1 MRPELGISPSHTAII
16 PDSYPAATIEEVMAG
31 YQRIASDRE
40 RTGPLSIFPRH
51 KMIKVENLGFIA
63 DLKYL

>member
-1 MRPELGISPSHTAII
+1 MRPELRIPSSHTAII
-16 PDSYPAATIEEVMAG
+16 PDSYPAATIEEMVAR
-31 YQRIASDRE
+31 YQRIASERE